1 MKAPMRFLS
10 LLILTVL
17 SICSN
22 GYAQDRGERGD
33 EDPGIDVAI
42 VISIR
47 ANLRERPSTSSTV
60 LREVKRGDVFALV
73 NRIPVG
79 PWYSVI
85 HIKSSTEGWIN
96 GNTIRI
102 QYTEK
107 RQAGPVFEERSTGTT
122 NDPTIQVTND
132 SDRILYLKVGEDD
145 RIVISQHATRTMT
158 KSLATYSFYASS
170 PGAIPALGQH
180 DFRSGHCLRMDFL
193 HCH

>member
-1 MKAPMRFLS
+1 MKAPVRFLS
-10 LLILTVL
+10 LLILTVF
-17 SICSN
+17 SIFSN

-33 EDPGIDVAI
+33 EDPGIDVAV

-79 PWYSVI
+79 PWYNVI

-107 RQAGPVFEERSTGTT
+107 RKAGPVF
-122 NDPTIQVTND
+122 
-132 SDRILYLKVGEDD
+132 
-145 RIVISQHATRTMT
+145 
-158 KSLATYSFYASS
+158 
-170 PGAIPALGQH
+170 
-180 DFRSGHCLRMDFL
+180 
-193 HCH
+193 